1 MGLLGEFLRGST
13 GGEIPI
19 YFGRC
24 MDEKSF
30 GICRC
35 TDRFFI

>member
-1 MGLLGEFLRGST
+1 MGLLGGFLRGIT
-13 GGEIPI
+13 GGEILI

-30 GICRC
+30 GICGC
-35 TDRFFI
+35 TDR